1 MNLIKTGGGIL
12 LLCLLSLRTY
22 SFADSPVLVLA
33 TINAPNTRIY
43 KISEAVLGEALKQ
56 NGFGLILKTYPPKR
70 AALMADAGQIDGDAH
85 RIYDFNKENRFS
97 DLIRV
102 SEPLQSVDQ
111 SVFSRIGDIRIAG
124 WKSLAPHRVIYVT
137 GVKLVED
144 GLRSAVP
151 ESNLLPANSVESA
164 FKMLSA
170 NRGELTIASTETGFA
185 ALKKLSLQNSGIQV
199 LTPPVVITDL
209 YTYLHKKHLDLAE
222 KLADTLKKM
231 KADGSY
237 QKIIESIN

>member
-1 MNLIKTGGGIL
+1 MKLVLKTGGMLI
-12 LLCLLSLRTY
+12 LCLLILREH
-22 SFADSPVLVLA
+22 SFAELPVLILA
-33 TINAPNTRIY
+33 TVNSHDTRIY
-43 KISEAVLGEALKQ
+43 KISRAVLGEALKQ

-70 AALMADAGQIDGDAH
+70 AAIMADAGQIDGDAH
-85 RIYDFNKENRFS
+85 RIYDFNKDAPFPN
-97 DLIRV
+97 LIRV
-102 SEPLQSVDQ
+102 SESVQSVEQ

-124 WKSLAPHRVIYVT
+124 WKSLAPYRVIYVT

-151 ESNLLPANSVESA
+151 ENNLSPADSVESA
-164 FKMLSA
+164 FKMLAA
-170 NRGELTIASTETGFA
+170 NRGELTISSTETGFA
-185 ALKKLSLQNSGIQV
+185 ALKKLSLENSGIQV
-199 LTPPVVITDL
+199 LAPPVVITDL
-209 YTYLHKKHLDLAE
+209 YTYLHKKHLDLAA